1 MTSNNNNNIQEN
13 RDICILAAIDSGEY
27 DTESSLSE
35 LEELA
40 KTAGA
45 VTAAQVTQKRPTPDS
60 ATFLGEGK
68 IREIAEAAKNLDA
81 NLLIFDDELSAGQI
95 RNIEDQ
101 TGIRVIDRTALIL
114 DIFAARALTA
124 EGRLQVELA
133 QLRYRLPRL
142 SGMGREKSLS
152 RLGGG
157 IGTRGPGESQLETD
171 RRHIRRRIDKLQE
184 ELKELTRRRDLARS
198 RRKKDGRI
206 IVSVVGYTNAGKST
220 LFNLLTKANVIAQD
234 KLFATLDVTARALFL
249 PGESY
254 EDRENGGKG
263 KTVTL
268 TDTVGL
274 IRRLPHHLIQA
285 FKSTLEEAAN
295 ADLILFLCDISDPE
309 YAEKT
314 AAAEKILAE
323 IGCAEIPCLKV
334 FNKCDKLSAEE
345 LEELPQ
351 ATDTAVYISAK
362 TGAGIDE
369 LKAKIA
375 RLTP

>member
-1 MTSNNNNNIQEN
+1 MTNNIQEN
-13 RDICILAAIDSGEY
+13 HDICILAAIDSGAY
-27 DTESSLSE
+27 DIESSLNE

-45 VTAAQVTQKRPTPDS
+45 VTAAQVTQKRQSPDS

-68 IREIAEAAKNLDA
+68 IQEIAEAAKNLDA

-95 RNIEDQ
+95 RNIEEQ

-142 SGMGREKSLS
+142 SGMNKTRELS

-184 ELKELTRRRDLARS
+184 ELTELTRRRDLARN

-220 LFNLLTKANVIAQD
+220 LFNLLTKANVLAQD

-249 PGESY
+249 PGENH
-254 EDRENGGKG
+254 EKDGKG
-263 KTVTL
+263 KIVTL

-323 IGCAEIPCLKV
+323 IGCAEIPRLKV
-334 FNKCDKLSAEE
+334 YNKCDKLSEE
-345 LEELPQ
+345 ERQDLP
-351 ATDTAVYISAK
+351 ATATMDNALFISAK

-369 LKAKIA
+369 LKARIA
-375 RLTP
+375 QMTP